1 MQDEKLAQAY
11 QSVVEGYLSKD
22 ISEKSQKISQT
33 TIRIVPPTFPCGKA
47 TEVHNQSSGC
57 FRRLSS
63 TKRIVNQ

>member
-22 ISEKSQKISQT
+22 ISEKFQKT
-33 TIRIVPPTFPCGKA
+33 TIRMVPSTFPCGKA

-63 TKRIVNQ
+63 TKRIEFEQ